1 MKNLAKTS
9 LEIVLQYFLVEE
21 MREFGRD
28 KFWNCEKFGK
38 DKF

>member
-9 LEIVLQYFLVEE
+9 LEIVLEKFLFEE
-21 MREFGRD
+21 MR
-28 KFWNCEKFGK
+28 KFGK

>member
-9 LEIVLQYFLVEE
+9 LEIVLEYFLFEE
-21 MREFGRD
+21 MREFG
-28 KFWNCEKFGK
+28 K